1 MEQIA
6 RAIVTTLST
15 ANKRDTVVFQWLL
28 GPRLAPA
35 SVETGQVA
43 PAETWRESIRQ
54 LSHGSSEMNSDT
66 RRSYK
71 DKVGEPGF
79 RASCRIGVASTTDG
93 ATEALAARLLAVD
106 VAGIGAKG
114 AQRWL
119 DLGVARIQP
128 SELMKIAHMAE
139 AFNIPVAP
147 HLSVGLGLC
156 IAASIHLAAAIS
168 NLWMLEYQPPSV
180 ELANSVLETGLVCER
195 GLFRLPEGPGLGVT
209 IDEAKLKAAQV

>member
-1 MEQIA
+1 MQSLGFLQPAIA
-6 RAIVTTLST
+6 
-15 ANKRDTVVFQWLL
+15 LL
-28 GPRLAPA
+28 HDSLDILPA
-35 SVETGQVA
+35 VGGAVEDLLQPDVGRTG
-43 PAETWRESIRQ
+43 I
-54 LSHGSSEMNSDT
+54 
-66 RRSYK
+66 
-71 DKVGEPGF
+71 
-79 RASCRIGVASTTDG
+79 
-93 ATEALAARLLAVD
+93 
-106 VAGIGAKG
+106 
-114 AQRWL
+114 
-119 DLGVARIQP
+119 